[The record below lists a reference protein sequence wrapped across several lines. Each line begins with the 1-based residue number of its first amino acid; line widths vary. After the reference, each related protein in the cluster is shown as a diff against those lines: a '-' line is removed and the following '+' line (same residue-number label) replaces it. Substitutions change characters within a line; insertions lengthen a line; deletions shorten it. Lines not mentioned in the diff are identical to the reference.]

1 MRTVQPEPA
10 KHGLGFLT
18 FKAKKK
24 KKKKKTM
31 VTK

>member
-24 KKKKKTM
+24 KKKNL
-31 VTK
+31 VL